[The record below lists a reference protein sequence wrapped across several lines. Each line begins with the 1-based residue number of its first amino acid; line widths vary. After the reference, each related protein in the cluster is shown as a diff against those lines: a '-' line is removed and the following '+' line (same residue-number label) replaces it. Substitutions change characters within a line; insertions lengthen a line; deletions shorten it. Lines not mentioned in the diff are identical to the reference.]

1 MRRFVTTVAFALA
14 MIGTTV
20 VASAA
25 DEKQAPAQA
34 PTQKAA
40 PVQAPTQKGPVQKG
54 EAAQKAAQCPVQKGD
69 CNSCGRGGRRSR
81 CR

>member
-1 MRRFVTTVAFALA
+1 MRRFVMTVGFALA
-14 MIGTTV
+14 MIGSTM

-25 DEKQAPAQA
+25 DEKQA

-40 PVQAPTQKGPVQKG
+40 PVQAPTQKGPVQK
-54 EAAQKAAQCPVQKGD
+54 ADSAQKSCSQCPVQKGD
-69 CNSCGRGGRRSR
+69 CGSRGCRRGR

>member
-1 MRRFVTTVAFALA
+1 MRRIVTTVAFALA
-14 MIGTTV
+14 MMGTSM

-25 DEKQAPAQA
+25 DEKQA

-54 EAAQKAAQCPVQKGD
+54 EAAQKAAQCPVQKGCCD
-69 CNSCGRGGRRSR
+69 NGCRRGRR

>member
-14 MIGTTV
+14 MIGTSV

-25 DEKQAPAQA
+25 DEKQA

-81 CR
+81 GCR